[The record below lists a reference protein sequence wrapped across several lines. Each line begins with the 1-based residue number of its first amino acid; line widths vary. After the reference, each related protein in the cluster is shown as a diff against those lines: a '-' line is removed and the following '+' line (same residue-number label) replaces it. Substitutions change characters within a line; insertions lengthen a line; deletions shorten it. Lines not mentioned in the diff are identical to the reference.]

1 MRSVAHCGQTI
12 SLFTLHPTWCQRCY
26 TNLTKK
32 RGKKNKTK
40 IKKHHKGSICP
51 LNILPYPIP
60 MKSHWKGLS
69 FIVQRLIFASFT
81 EALESSRGLPGS
93 ATVPFSLNA
102 LPKTLQLPTSST
114 WVEQSSQGLLLG
126 ERERRKK
133 KVGEKGRKKGREGS
147 VTWLLGFICHQ
158 NSHITESHSGI
169 WRTKTFFFPHYLFIS
184 RPRNENISFSAEPLT
199 WRTSTTRS
207 GYSRALRSC

>member
-1 MRSVAHCGQTI
+1 
-12 SLFTLHPTWCQRCY
+12 
-26 TNLTKK
+26 
-32 RGKKNKTK
+32 
-40 IKKHHKGSICP
+40 
-51 LNILPYPIP
+51 

-102 LPKTLQLPTSST
+102 LPKNLQLPTSST

-133 KVGEKGRKKGREGS
+133 KVGEKGRKEGREGS

-169 WRTKTFFFPHYLFIS
+169 WRTKTFFFSSLSLHFQAKEWKHFFL
-184 RPRNENISFSAEPLT
+184 R
-199 WRTSTTRS
+199 
-207 GYSRALRSC
+207 RAANLAYVDDAVRVFTGPSKLLAANC